1 MRLIKKIK
9 KGTAVILSAAL
20 MAGLVPF
27 MPHSVSKVQA
37 AAGSKEPSVTAYA
50 TKEQLMDKTF
60 TPNYKGISDIVGK
73 LAFGNDEDGNIQEWY
88 ILGKDGGVNNVKD
101 NTIIFAADSI
111 KKEQIFEDIS
121 SGSTTKTYKE
131 EYGNYGNNA
140 PQEVYASHY
149 GASELRKVLQ
159 DMVRDDNDTYFSDA
173 EKAIMNEVKVTTEDS
188 DYKRYTISDK
198 LYAPGCDSYNYLSHK
213 ELLIAV
219 NTNTKKI
226 ASSIYWA
233 VGEPFWTRTP
243 RYGGSISELTANP
256 YEIQNSYRIEGHD
269 VNEKLAVRPLANLNL
284 ATVLFASSATAATS
298 DSAVYGTIAEGTAMR
313 LRINGKNK
321 DIGSVYYN
329 FENGYIRATKGSIS
343 DTVSL
348 VIQGNDGTNDWY
360 YSKKIDKTDTVKV
373 SDIQRALNISD
384 DIDWRNCQ
392 IWLETT
398 DEDRMT
404 YAVPAEISTV
414 FATKDQLMDSVL
426 HYDGTPD
433 CIGKL
438 ELGKNEDGAYSWY
451 ILGKDNNID
460 GDNTVI
466 FTVSPLATG
475 IKFNPDNNDVTFQE
489 GMGTYTYYDYVPT
502 TVSSDHYGAC
512 ELRQNLLSIADSSRF
527 TATEKSLM
535 QATTLNM
542 WDTLNSDS
550 YTVSDK
556 LYVPGGGYGDLDIKI
571 GTFDKII
578 LPMRTFWNNSQ
589 DSAFWLRTADTDHAL
604 IAVCGDKVGS
614 RYFESAENVCA
625 VRAASNLNL
634 SSVLF
639 ASSATAFYSQTDE
652 ASVDVTSPSSTN
664 VTYSTDGKTY
674 STNNPVFTDVG
685 EYTVCYKIEKSNYDT
700 VTGEKKVVIAK
711 KDLEVKVDDQ
721 KIVWGND
728 IDNTKYNVSGLTEG
742 DGISEITLKA
752 GTTALTDNGTISV
765 RSIAITNGS
774 KDVTSNYDIAL
785 SDGKLVIEHNTSLA
799 PTRLDAHKKKTA
811 YEAGE
816 ILNVDDITVTAY
828 YEDGYSEQIT
838 AYTTNADE
846 LDMNT
851 VGEKILAVSYTKN
864 GDTKTCRFKIIVT
877 HTHGFDNAV
886 WHSDSINHWK
896 ECTKSYC
903 DKSDGYKIQEISHTC
918 EYTYTWSDDYKTCT
932 AVRKCSI
939 CEYTD
944 SETAASDIVV
954 VQNRDCTNPEIIEYV
969 ARFKNSLYND
979 FETQI
984 KENFEAAPATGH
996 NMSEWTSNRDNTHS
1010 RICTNSGC
1018 TYKET
1023 EKCSGGTA
1031 TYFKKAICD
1040 DCKAEHGDFKAD
1052 TIKPTGEIKLSDNTW
1067 NTLLNKITF
1076 GRFFSATQKVT
1087 IAGTDDSYSSD
1098 GFNLSEDAVKI
1109 SYLIASGDE
1118 AKVYTTDELEKRFTA
1133 GEFKNYKASFN
1144 VNPDNKYVVFARIED
1159 HAGNATYI
1167 SSDGVVIDSTTPVID
1182 GVAEGEIYCEKVE
1195 FTVSDD
1201 NFDKVTD
1208 IIGDD
1213 VQTLTSINGRYIL
1226 ADGMHKVIAYDKAG
1240 NSTEV
1245 NFVVN
1250 ANHTV
1255 SEWMTDKEATIEET
1269 GSRHKECK
1277 VCGTILEKADIEKLV
1292 PLEYKII
1299 AGADSSWSQ
1308 NTDMNL
1314 VIKGNGDFAKFIRI
1328 KVDGV
1333 SVDATNYTV
1342 AEGSTIITL
1351 KPDYIKT
1358 LSVGSHVFEIIWK
1371 DGIASTSFTIV
1382 NNEVADTNNNQ
1393 GTDIT
1398 QTGDTAK
1405 PLLWSMLFMV
1415 SFAGFAVMS
1424 GRRKKKNCK

>member
-1 MRLIKKIK
+1 M
-9 KGTAVILSAAL
+9 
-20 MAGLVPF
+20 
-27 MPHSVSKVQA
+27 
-37 AAGSKEPSVTAYA
+37 
-50 TKEQLMDKTF
+50 
-60 TPNYKGISDIVGK
+60 
-73 LAFGNDEDGNIQEWY
+73 
-88 ILGKDGGVNNVKD
+88 
-101 NTIIFAADSI
+101 
-111 KKEQIFEDIS
+111 
-121 SGSTTKTYKE
+121 
-131 EYGNYGNNA
+131 
-140 PQEVYASHY
+140 
-149 GASELRKVLQ
+149 
-159 DMVRDDNDTYFSDA
+159 
-173 EKAIMNEVKVTTEDS
+173 
-188 DYKRYTISDK
+188 
-198 LYAPGCDSYNYLSHK
+198 
-213 ELLIAV
+213 
-219 NTNTKKI
+219 
-226 ASSIYWA
+226 
-233 VGEPFWTRTP
+233 
-243 RYGGSISELTANP
+243 
-256 YEIQNSYRIEGHD
+256 
-269 VNEKLAVRPLANLNL
+269 
-284 ATVLFASSATAATS
+284 
-298 DSAVYGTIAEGTAMR
+298 
-313 LRINGKNK
+313 
-321 DIGSVYYN
+321 
-329 FENGYIRATKGSIS
+329 
-343 DTVSL
+343 
-348 VIQGNDGTNDWY
+348 
-360 YSKKIDKTDTVKV
+360 
-373 SDIQRALNISD
+373 
-384 DIDWRNCQ
+384 
-392 IWLETT
+392 
-398 DEDRMT
+398 
-404 YAVPAEISTV
+404 
-414 FATKDQLMDSVL
+414 
-426 HYDGTPD
+426 
-433 CIGKL
+433 
-438 ELGKNEDGAYSWY
+438 
-451 ILGKDNNID
+451 
-460 GDNTVI
+460 
-466 FTVSPLATG
+466 
-475 IKFNPDNNDVTFQE
+475 
-489 GMGTYTYYDYVPT
+489 
-502 TVSSDHYGAC
+502 
-512 ELRQNLLSIADSSRF
+512 
-527 TATEKSLM
+527 
-535 QATTLNM
+535 
-542 WDTLNSDS
+542 
-550 YTVSDK
+550 
-556 LYVPGGGYGDLDIKI
+556 
-571 GTFDKII
+571 
-578 LPMRTFWNNSQ
+578 
-589 DSAFWLRTADTDHAL
+589 
-604 IAVCGDKVGS
+604 
-614 RYFESAENVCA
+614 
-625 VRAASNLNL
+625 
-634 SSVLF
+634 
-639 ASSATAFYSQTDE
+639 
-652 ASVDVTSPSSTN
+652 
-664 VTYSTDGKTY
+664 
-674 STNNPVFTDVG
+674 
-685 EYTVCYKIEKSNYDT
+685 
-700 VTGEKKVVIAK
+700 
-711 KDLEVKVDDQ
+711 
-721 KIVWGND
+721 
-728 IDNTKYNVSGLTEG
+728 
-742 DGISEITLKA
+742 
-752 GTTALTDNGTISV
+752 
-765 RSIAITNGS
+765 
-774 KDVTSNYDIAL
+774 
-785 SDGKLVIEHNTSLA
+785 
-799 PTRLDAHKKKTA
+799 
-811 YEAGE
+811 
-816 ILNVDDITVTAY
+816 
-828 YEDGYSEQIT
+828 
-838 AYTTNADE
+838 
-846 LDMNT
+846 
-851 VGEKILAVSYTKN
+851 
-864 GDTKTCRFKIIVT
+864 
-877 HTHGFDNAV
+877 
-886 WHSDSINHWK
+886 
-896 ECTKSYC
+896 
-903 DKSDGYKIQEISHTC
+903 
-918 EYTYTWSDDYKTCT
+918 
-932 AVRKCSI
+932 
-939 CEYTD
+939 
-944 SETAASDIVV
+944 V

-969 ARFKNSLYND
+969 ARFKNSLCND

-984 KENFEAAPATGH
+984 KGNFEAAPATGH

-1098 GFNLSEDAVKI
+1098 GFNLSEDVVKI

-1118 AKVYTTDELEKRFTA
+1118 AKAYTTDELEKRFKA

-1226 ADGMHKVIAYDKAG
+1226 SDGMHKVIAYDKAG

-1405 PLLWSMLFMV
+1405 PVLWSMLFMV